1 MYFIHVAQAYSSYSR
16 CWQVAISLFAKSAKF
31 HVSQIASHLCSGL
44 PLGQAIVRTLQKHG
58 HAVIH
63 GAHSIFLLF
72 ISPSLHSTPL
82 CFAVLDPAHLDSAD
96 DFTYDVSDNGS
107 ENDFPNVGQSGRSY
121 DAVFG
126 PDVNIEYAGFVLL
139 LKSSAPLF
147 LPYIL
152 NFQVYMITH
161 VISYQQ
167 SLFDLLYHHLRV
179 FGSLTP
185 CSGRGGWHALLQPQK
200 K

>member
-1 MYFIHVAQAYSSYSR
+1 M
-16 CWQVAISLFAKSAKF
+16 FAKSAKF
-31 HVSQIASHLCSGL
+31 HVSRIASHVCSGL

-161 VISYQQ
+161 VIAYQQ